1 MTAQTRAFL
10 TQVIKSDP
18 TVSAAESKAFA
29 MFIDGAYNAEHGG
42 GVVQRV
48 VSREDAA
55 KILGLGVKRVDDF
68 TRRGAL
74 RRVYLPG
81 NKRASGILM
90 ASIDAVI
97 SQGVR

>member
-1 MTAQTRAFL
+1 MTAQTKAFL
-10 TQVIKSDP
+10 AQVIKSDP

-29 MFIDGAYNAEHGG
+29 MFIDGAYNMDRES

-68 TRRGAL
+68 TRCGAL

-81 NKRASGILM
+81 NKRATGILM
-90 ASIDAVI
+90 ESIDAVI
-97 SQGVR
+97 AQGVR